1 MKFDLKNI
9 GPIKEASIKVDGLTI
24 IAGEN
29 SIGKSAIGKAIF
41 CLMKG
46 YLETTLEVRN
56 YAKYTFY
63 AKLLEIEELIS
74 QKVDESS
81 LDLTFLSI
89 AFDDMVVNPDFI
101 GLINSVRNKLL
112 SISENDDTKSR
123 IIQQKFE
130 DLKTIFKSEG
140 NIDKHLIDKFDI
152 YINNIFKGNINNQL
166 SEDKLAHIFLEGKG
180 ITINSNKTQDINTQ
194 SMLKKE
200 VTLIETP
207 LILSMY
213 RFIKDSLAFNNNS
226 SFHGLSIYT
235 FDLIKKVSKTL
246 SLVRK
251 DFNDEISQII
261 NGKVKYKNE
270 TDDFVYTDNKNI
282 KHDISNVASG
292 IKSFGLLQLLL
303 NSGNLNENSILII
316 DEPEVHLHPFW
327 QVEYAKILVKLV
339 ENNIPVVVASH
350 SPYFIEAL
358 KTYSDKTIKDKTNFY
373 LGEMQEG
380 GSVFKDVTND
390 LEPIFELLAIPMQQ
404 LMLDNL

>member
-1 MKFDLKNI
+1 M
-9 GPIKEASIKVDGLTI
+9 
-24 IAGEN
+24 
-29 SIGKSAIGKAIF
+29 
-41 CLMKG
+41 
-46 YLETTLEVRN
+46 
-56 YAKYTFY
+56 
-63 AKLLEIEELIS
+63 
-74 QKVDESS
+74 
-81 LDLTFLSI
+81 
-89 AFDDMVVNPDFI
+89 
-101 GLINSVRNKLL
+101 
-112 SISENDDTKSR
+112 
-123 IIQQKFE
+123 
-130 DLKTIFKSEG
+130 
-140 NIDKHLIDKFDI
+140 
-152 YINNIFKGNINNQL
+152 
-166 SEDKLAHIFLEGKG
+166 
-180 ITINSNKTQDINTQ
+180 
-194 SMLKKE
+194 
-200 VTLIETP
+200 
-207 LILSMY
+207 
-213 RFIKDSLAFNNNS
+213 
-226 SFHGLSIYT
+226 
-235 FDLIKKVSKTL
+235 
-246 SLVRK
+246 
-251 DFNDEISQII
+251 
-261 NGKVKYKNE
+261 KYKNE